1 MGSLTHNDIVQAR
14 QMDLLTYLRSS
25 EPSELVHVSGETYAL
40 RSHDSLRI
48 SNGMWYWFSH
58 GIGGKSALDYLIKV
72 QGYSFPRAVRAV
84 LNLPEIDIPVAP
96 PPPPRPKS
104 LLMPELNETTDA
116 AASYLKSR
124 GIHSVILDYCLR
136 HRLILET
143 KKYHNVLFVGCDS
156 QGVPRQASLRGT
168 QGTYKGE
175 ATGSD
180 KHFGFCIPAREGTG
194 DVHIFESAVDLLS
207 YATLE
212 LFEGRD
218 WQRDH
223 LLSLSGVY
231 ATQRRGA
238 VPIGLDRFLG
248 EHPEV
253 DTVHLHLDNDD
264 TGRRA
269 TESIAAGLAG
279 RCSVLDEPP
288 TFGKDVNDQLRHR
301 IGRTKELER

>member
-14 QMDLLTYLRSS
+14 QMDLLTFLRNS
-25 EPSELVHVSGETYAL
+25 EPGELVHVSGETYSL

-72 QGYSFPRAVRAV
+72 QGYPFPRAVRAV
-84 LNLPEIDIPVAP
+84 LNLPEIAVPTA

-116 AASYLKSR
+116 AVSYLKSR
-124 GIHSVILDYCLR
+124 GIHSVILDYCLQR
-136 HRLILET
+136 RLILET

-231 ATQRRGA
+231 ATQRRDA
-238 VPIGLDRFLG
+238 VPIGLDHFLG

-279 RCSVLDEPP
+279 RCSVSDEPP
-288 TFGKDVNDQLRHR
+288 TFGKDVNDQLRYR
-301 IGRTKELER
+301 IGRTKEVER